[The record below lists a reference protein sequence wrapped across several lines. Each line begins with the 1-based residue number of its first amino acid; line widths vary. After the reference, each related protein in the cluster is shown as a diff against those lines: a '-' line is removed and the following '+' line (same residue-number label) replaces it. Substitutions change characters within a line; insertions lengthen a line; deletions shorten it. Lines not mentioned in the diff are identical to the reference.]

1 MDVDSYN
8 KIKNSLRV
16 LNLRIDGLT
25 DKNNPEYRAET
36 TDNMYTHFK
45 NIRQNIKMALDA
57 EDISEDEKKD
67 LIVLLDETDKF
78 LVLLRPAISDQL
90 MDLEGGSRRRKS
102 SRKRKCSR
110 RRKSSKRRKC
120 SRRRK

>member
-36 TDNMYTHFK
+36 TDNMYTHYK

-57 EDISEDEKKD
+57 PEISEDKKK
-67 LIVLLDETDKF
+67 I
-78 LVLLRPAISDQL
+78 
-90 MDLEGGSRRRKS
+90 
-102 SRKRKCSR
+102 
-110 RRKSSKRRKC
+110 
-120 SRRRK
+120 